1 MGGARR
7 RRNRPLAKQALPGG
21 GTSEIA
27 PCYWLPQ
34 LTLSIGYAERR
45 WVLKVSRPT
54 IGCARRGLRRFCV
67 VIRRR
72 VEDTGKMAAVAGLV
86 RGPLRQVGSG
96 PWSAHRRPCALSE
109 TFSLSLP
116 GFWAAEEA
124 FSPLGARSG
133 AVDSS

>member
-1 MGGARR
+1 
-7 RRNRPLAKQALPGG
+7 
-21 GTSEIA
+21 
-27 PCYWLPQ
+27 
-34 LTLSIGYAERR
+34 
-45 WVLKVSRPT
+45 
-54 IGCARRGLRRFCV
+54 
-67 VIRRR
+67 
-72 VEDTGKMAAVAGLV
+72 MAAVAGLV

-133 AVDSS
+133 AGNRSRRRARPGGSPGSREQA